1 MLKWIIFLALI
12 LVAIGESKEVRQ
24 LNIAQGPVRGYKD
37 AGDDVFVFYGIPYA
51 TAPTGPNKYKAP
63 LPPPTWTVPFE
74 AINKNI
80 ICPQMKYRFV
90 TIPNS
95 TQSEDCLIANIYV
108 PDTKT
113 NNKDY
118 NKSYKLIKQ
127 SPKPQPIQILA
138 PLPPPT
144 WTAPFE
150 ATNKKIICPQTE
162 DLFMPYPNS
171 TQSEDCL
178 IANIYVPDT
187 KTKKLPVLV
196 YVHGGAYQIGYGEF
210 AVAKNLIREK
220 EMIIV
225 NFNYRLGPHGFLCL
239 GTPDVPGNAGMKD
252 QVALLRW
259 VKKNIASFG
268 GNPDDVTI
276 IGYSAGSSAVD
287 LLMLSP
293 MTKGLFSKVIPE
305 SGSNMAVFSVQG
317 NPVETAKAYAKFI
330 NFTGDQD
337 DVYALER
344 FYLAI
349 DQLDEETNI
358 LDNIDYF
365 TDVMFAYPT
374 LRSVRLQVESGNNN
388 FYLYQYDYVDDS
400 APLIPYTEIR
410 GANHCAQTFGVID
423 GAWPNLTEDELSKDT
438 KKMKQVMRK
447 IWATFITTGKP
458 VSENSDLPQWPPT
471 RANGGPHMC
480 IDKSLKLRGPLI
492 QQRVLF
498 WDEIY
503 DKYYKIPTPPPS
515 PPPSQ
520 KEEL

>member
-1 MLKWIIFLALI
+1 M
-12 LVAIGESKEVRQ
+12 
-24 LNIAQGPVRGYKD
+24 VRGAD
-37 AGDDVFVFYGIPYA
+37 HCVQ
-51 TAPTGPNKYKAP
+51 T
-63 LPPPTWTVPFE
+63 
-74 AINKNI
+74 
-80 ICPQMKYRFV
+80 
-90 TIPNS
+90 
-95 TQSEDCLIANIYV
+95 
-108 PDTKT
+108 
-113 NNKDY
+113 
-118 NKSYKLIKQ
+118 
-127 SPKPQPIQILA
+127 LA
-138 PLPPPT
+138 VM
-144 WTAPFE
+144 
-150 ATNKKIICPQTE
+150 
-162 DLFMPYPNS
+162 D
-171 TQSEDCL
+171 
-178 IANIYVPDT
+178 
-187 KTKKLPVLV
+187 V

-276 IGYSAGSSAVD
+276 IGCSAGSSAVD

-317 NPVETAKAYAKFI
+317 NPVENAKAYAKLI
-330 NFTGDQD
+330 NFTGNED
-337 DVYALER
+337 DVYALEEFYKTVPKEVLHSVDVFGQKDSTFFFSPCVERDVGQEMFLDDAPVNILKAGKQHKLPMLYGFAEMEGLFRVPWFDHWTFFFSPCVERDVGQEMFLDDAPVNILKAGKQHKLPMLYGFAEMEGLFRIPWFDFWKDSMNAKFSDFLPGDLHFDSESEKEEVAERIKR
-344 FYLAI
+344 FYFGNRQI
-349 DQLDEETNI
+349 SEETI
-358 LDNIDYF
+358 FRYIDYF
-365 TDVMFAYPT
+365 TDVMFAYST

-388 FYLYQYDYVDDS
+388 IYLYRFDFVDDS

-410 GANHCAQTFGVID
+410 GADHNAQTYAVID
-423 GAWPNLTEDELSKDT
+423 GVWPNLNEDELSIDM
-438 KKMKQVMRK
+438 KKMKKIMRK

-458 VSENSDLPQWPPT
+458 VSENLDLPQWPPT

-515 PPPSQ
+515 PPPRH